1 MIKRVESIKELK
13 KYNITDL
20 YSVRIMSLIKAYGTG
35 YDFLSFYKQIN
46 ENNNI
51 TAVLSKLD
59 GNITISLSKNDCD
72 FSELTEFIDVIS
84 FNTCL
89 CEGLENYDRPFD
101 EGVVMSASRKT
112 EITLPDVQIDCF
124 PKLMDIY
131 NFNDYSSAEFESWY
145 VDISHRIRHG
155 CAAAYSLNVNSEIA
169 SSAVF
174 SSIYNDNAVLSAVQ
188 TAPNYQKHGYGS
200 ALVSHMMCD
209 VLGKIFL
216 MREEGKNE
224 LFYSRLGFENIGKWR
239 MYK

>member
-1 MIKRVESIKELK
+1 M
-13 KYNITDL
+13 
-20 YSVRIMSLIKAYGTG
+20 
-35 YDFLSFYKQIN
+35 
-46 ENNNI
+46 
-51 TAVLSKLD
+51 
-59 GNITISLSKNDCD
+59 
-72 FSELTEFIDVIS
+72 
-84 FNTCL
+84 
-89 CEGLENYDRPFD
+89 
-101 EGVVMSASRKT
+101 
-112 EITLPDVQIDCF
+112 PDVQIDCF

-155 CAAAYSLNVNSEIA
+155 CAAAYSLNVNGEIA

-209 VLGKIFL
+209 VLGKVFL
-216 MREEGKNE
+216 MREKGKNE